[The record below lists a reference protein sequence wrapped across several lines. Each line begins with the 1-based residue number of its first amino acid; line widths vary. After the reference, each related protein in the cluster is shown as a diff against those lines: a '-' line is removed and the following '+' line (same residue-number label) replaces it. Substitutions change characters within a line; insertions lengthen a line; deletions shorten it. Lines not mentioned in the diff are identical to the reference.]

1 MVLRLA
7 ASKVMTRPD
16 FANIRNFLQLG
27 FDANGDAGI
36 GGFADRAPG
45 VGRNDQ
51 DGPTYRQVNIRLTKT
66 LGVGRGELDLMIEAF
81 NLFNTVNYDV
91 NTVDNAEFLLDLS
104 GGAPG
109 YVPNPRF
116 GEYLDTLQPFEIQLG
131 ARWRF

>member
-1 MVLRLA
+1 MVSGQLRSTRNNRFRGTRKQLA
-7 ASKVMTRPD
+7 GKIVAAHVGGAADQVGGLYR
-16 FANIRNFLQLG
+16 IRWTGSPPAGADNLG
-27 FDANGDAGI
+27 EG
-36 GGFADRAPG
+36 
-45 VGRNDQ
+45 
-51 DGPTYRQVNIRLTKT
+51 
-66 LGVGRGELDLMIEAF
+66 LDLIAEAF

-131 ARWRF
+131 VRWRF